1 MTDPTQAFNDKLI
14 ELIANV
20 PTDLESD
27 ESTAAMKNIET
38 FSKIHSALPE
48 PEPTPDPEPTT
59 VLGRL
64 GRATARVWDN
74 ETTRALIKA
83 GGAFAGV
90 AVVAN
95 ATIRRDHVLERQA
108 LDQANQRNS

>member
-27 ESTAAMKNIET
+27 ESTTAMKNIET
-38 FSKIHSALPE
+38 FSKIHTALPE
-48 PEPTPDPEPTT
+48 PEPTLDPEPTT
-59 VLGRL
+59 VRGRL
-64 GRATARVWDN
+64 GRATACAWDN
-74 ETTRALIKA
+74 ETTRVFIKA

-90 AVVAN
+90 ALVAYS
-95 ATIRRDHVLERQA
+95 TIKRDHVLERQA
-108 LDQANQRNS
+108 IDQANQRNS